1 MLFLVCLSDEL
12 PDGTV
17 DDLAVL
23 ALHLLSL
30 AIRACRSDGTDA
42 VGTQLSEARPILS
55 TRLIA
60 R

>member
-1 MLFLVCLSDEL
+1 MLFLVSLSDEL

-30 AIRACRSDGTDA
+30 AIHACRSDGTDA
-42 VGTQLSEARPILS
+42 VGTQLSEAHTMLS
-55 TRLIA
+55 TRLIG